1 MKINTETATAELNKW
16 LDFKNVKEK
25 KRIEYA
31 TFGENII
38 ETIES
43 GNIILNEKN
52 EIEYTLNSPI
62 LAESGAPVLSVLTF
76 KPRLRV
82 AELNAKLKGVN
93 ATDADARVMAYIAA
107 ATDQNT
113 GLLSKMYTD
122 DYSVCQSIIMY
133 FL

>member
-1 MKINTETATAELNKW
+1 MKINTETAQSELNKW

-38 ETIES
+38 EAIES
-43 GNIILNEKN
+43 GNIVLNEKS

-62 LAESGAPVLSVLTF
+62 LAESGTVILDKLTF

-82 AELNAKLKGVN
+82 AELNAKLKGVV

-107 ATDQNT
+107 ATEQNT

>member
-1 MKINTETATAELNKW
+1 
-16 LDFKNVKEK
+16 
-25 KRIEYA
+25 
-31 TFGENII
+31 
-38 ETIES
+38 
-43 GNIILNEKN
+43 
-52 EIEYTLNSPI
+52 
-62 LAESGAPVLSVLTF
+62 
-76 KPRLRV
+76 LRV

>member
-1 MKINTETATAELNKW
+1 MRINTETAQSELNKW

-31 TFGENII
+31 TFGDNIV
-38 ETIES
+38 EAIES
-43 GNIILNEKN
+43 GDIILNEKN
-52 EIEYTLNSPI
+52 ELEYKLNSPI
-62 LAESGAPVLSVLTF
+62 TAESGAVVLEKLIF

-82 AELNAKLKGVN
+82 AELNAKLKGVQSG
-93 ATDADARVMAYIAA
+93 DADARVLAYIGA

-113 GLLSKMYTD
+113 GLIAKMYTD
-122 DYSVCQSIIMY
+122 DYLVCQSIIMY